1 MEALPNPSLRAV
13 DDLALIRRVAER
25 RPEALAELY
34 DRYAPLLLG
43 VARRIVGAGFE
54 AEEVLQETLLHA
66 WGQTAGYDPAR
77 SSVSTWLVLAAR
89 SRALDRLR
97 ARRARGPGPTEPG
110 PPARTGQPEE
120 TGLRAE
126 RRQRVRAVLDALPDE
141 QRQILDLAFWQGL
154 SQGEIAAR
162 TGAPLETVQARALAA
177 LRSVRQAL
185 RDDIRELM

>member
-1 MEALPNPSLRAV
+1 MAAPPNPSLRAV

-43 VARRIVGAGFE
+43 VARRIVGEGFD

-66 WGQTAGYDPAR
+66 WGQTATYDPAR

-89 SRALDRLR
+89 GRALDRLR
-97 ARRARGPGPTEPG
+97 ARRARGEGPAA
-110 PPARTGQPEE
+110 PAREARSADAGV
-120 TGLRAE
+120 RAE
-126 RRQRVRAVLDALPDE
+126 RRQRVCAALDALPDD

-154 SQGEIAAR
+154 SQGEIAVR
-162 TGAPLETVQARALAA
+162 IGAPLETVQARALAA
-177 LRSVRQAL
+177 LRSVRQSL

>member
-1 MEALPNPSLRAV
+1 MEAPPNPSLRAV

-43 VARRIVGAGFE
+43 VARRIVGEGFD

-66 WGQTAGYDPAR
+66 WGQTSSYDPAR

-89 SRALDRLR
+89 RRALDRLR
-97 ARRARGPGPTEPG
+97 ARRARGQDPAA
-110 PPARTGQPEE
+110 PARPAREARPEE
-120 TGLRAE
+120 AGVRAE
-126 RRQRVRAVLDALPDE
+126 RRQRVRAVLAALPDE

-154 SQGEIAAR
+154 SQGEIAVR
-162 TGAPLETVQARALAA
+162 LGAPLETIQARSLAA
-177 LRSVRQAL
+177 LRSVRQSL